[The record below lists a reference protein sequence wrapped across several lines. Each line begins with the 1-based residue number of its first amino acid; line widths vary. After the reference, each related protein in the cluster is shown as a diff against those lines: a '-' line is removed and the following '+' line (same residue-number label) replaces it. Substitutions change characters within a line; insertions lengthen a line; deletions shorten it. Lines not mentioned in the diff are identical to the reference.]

1 MQARLRGV
9 THFVRCVG
17 KTSVLPVTRRMMATE
32 AASGSAVYE
41 HISNMKTQDLFQFEP
56 FNDSDLVNFPRESA
70 GKDYALNWA
79 LANEWFTVWGNAY
92 RNPTKDI
99 LINNTH
105 GEVDD
110 HNNAVCTRPYVAPS
124 EVTVPKGDFGDLSDN
139 VKEFLSQVP
148 NLYVEDGAVCSG
160 RCAELRIRSVTND
173 PVTAMA
179 MKNMLHRMPKRDP
192 MTPHPLSVIV
202 ARGMAESSVSV
213 GMDPHSNA
221 LTVLATGDAP
231 LERVLEEVAR
241 ATAQQMDAAR
251 GTVEVT
257 VPASEGKPATK
268 VSKKGAVVQSV
279 VRGAVLTDKEGETVL
294 VCGLESA
301 QTAAAL
307 KKGALFCSD
316 NAVLTRDGVSRVF
329 AGEEVAATEVPVES
343 NVVVNGKAFVAVPG
357 DNLLSFPAK
366 VVFVDAKS
374 GSVDAEEATKR
385 MQKFCCCEETAKFA
399 VELLKKNGAEFVLSD
414 AAAVQ
419 SLY

>member
-1 MQARLRGV
+1 
-9 THFVRCVG
+9 
-17 KTSVLPVTRRMMATE
+17 
-32 AASGSAVYE
+32 
-41 HISNMKTQDLFQFEP
+41 
-56 FNDSDLVNFPRESA
+56 
-70 GKDYALNWA
+70 
-79 LANEWFTVWGNAY
+79 
-92 RNPTKDI
+92 
-99 LINNTH
+99 
-105 GEVDD
+105 
-110 HNNAVCTRPYVAPS
+110 
-124 EVTVPKGDFGDLSDN
+124 
-139 VKEFLSQVP
+139 
-148 NLYVEDGAVCSG
+148 
-160 RCAELRIRSVTND
+160 
-173 PVTAMA
+173 
-179 MKNMLHRMPKRDP
+179 
-192 MTPHPLSVIV
+192 
-202 ARGMAESSVSV
+202 
-213 GMDPHSNA
+213 
-221 LTVLATGDAP
+221 
-231 LERVLEEVAR
+231 
-241 ATAQQMDAAR
+241 MDAAR

-307 KKGALFCSD
+307 KKGALWGIGSYDHVSFCSD

-399 VELLKKNGAEFVLSD
+399 VELLKVGE
-414 AAAVQ
+414 
-419 SLY
+419 